1 MKKFNLFTVTVI
13 LLFAIFITGFSML
26 GNVSEKSLYA
36 DQKLQTGEELAKI
49 YCSNCHLF
57 PSPSLLDKT
66 TWKKGVLPNM
76 GWRLGIRKPG
86 DDPYVGMEKDEAQL
100 VQAQNVYPLEPLITK
115 ENWQKIVDYYLKTAP
130 EKPLPQKG
138 VLPFENELKGFHAE
152 EVFIGNKVTPK
163 TCMVKFDSST
173 SLLYVGDANNELYA
187 INNELQVT
195 NSWKVKSPPV
205 DVDFPVH
212 GVPRVL
218 CIGSIS
224 PSDKKEGSLYSVG
237 NGATAS
243 MEQIHDFEKLARP
256 VQFAEADLNGDGKKD
271 LIICQ
276 FGNHTGKL
284 SWFDDGDPEKE
295 HVLKIQAGARKVVVR
310 DMNGDGK
317 PDIVALMAQ
326 AKEEL
331 LLFLNDGKGNFTE
344 KIIARFPPVYGVSY
358 FELADFN
365 HDGHPDILLTNGD
378 NWDLSPIK
386 KYFHGIRIFMNDGKN
401 NFKEKL
407 FIPFYGASKAMAYDF
422 DGDGDLDIAAISFY
436 DDPDKPEQSF
446 MYLENKGNL
455 KFTAS
460 TTKLA
465 ANGKWLT
472 MDIGDIDKDG
482 DTDIFLGSYIYSMG
496 ELTKLLYKGVETF
509 PQILVLR
516 NEKNK

>member
-1 MKKFNLFTVTVI
+1 
-13 LLFAIFITGFSML
+13 
-26 GNVSEKSLYA
+26 
-36 DQKLQTGEELAKI
+36 
-49 YCSNCHLF
+49 
-57 PSPSLLDKT
+57 
-66 TWKKGVLPNM
+66 M

-86 DDPYVGMEKDEAQL
+86 DDPYADMEKDEAQL
-100 VQAQNVYPLEPLITK
+100 VQAENVYPLEPAMVE
-115 ENWQKIVDYYLKTAP
+115 ENWQKVIDYYIKSAP

-138 VLPFENELKGFHAE
+138 VLAIGHELKGFHAE
-152 EVFIGNKVTPK
+152 EVLLGKKITPK
-163 TCMVKFDSST
+163 TSMVKFDPAS
-173 SLLYVGDANNELYA
+173 SLLFVGDAGNELYA
-187 INNELQVT
+187 INKDLQLVA
-195 NSWKVKSPPV
+195 SADVKSPPV
-205 DVDFPVH
+205 DIDFPSG

-218 CIGSIS
+218 CVGSIS
-224 PSDKKEGSLYSVG
+224 PSDKKTGSLYSLDP
-237 NGATAS
+237 GATDSADH
-243 MEQIHDFEKLARP
+243 IRDFENLARP
-256 VQFAEADLNGDGKKD
+256 VQFADADLNGDGKKD

-284 SWFDDGDPEKE
+284 SWYDGGDPQHE
-295 HVLKIQAGARKVVVR
+295 HLLIVQPGARKVIVR
-310 DMNGDGK
+310 DFNGDGK
-317 PDIVALMAQ
+317 PDIIALMAQ
-326 AKEEL
+326 AREEI

-344 KIIARFPPVYGVSY
+344 KVIAQFPPVYGVSY

-386 KYFHGIRIFMNDGKN
+386 KYYHGIRILMNDGKN

-436 DDPDKPEQSF
+436 DDPDKPENSF

-465 ANGKWLT
+465 AHGKWLT
-472 MDIGDIDKDG
+472 MDIGDIDGDG
-482 DTDIFLGSYIYSMG
+482 DEDIFLGSYIYSMG
-496 ELTKLLYKGVETF
+496 ELSNLLYKGVAKF

-516 NEKNK
+516 NDKNK